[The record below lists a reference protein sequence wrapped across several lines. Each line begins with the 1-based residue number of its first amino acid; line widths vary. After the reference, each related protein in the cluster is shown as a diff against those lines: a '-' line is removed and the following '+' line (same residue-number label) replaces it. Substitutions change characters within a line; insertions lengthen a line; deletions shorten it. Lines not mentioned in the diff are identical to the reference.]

1 MMNMEHIACFV
12 REKHLQKILSILK
25 MFSGSIQPKYS
36 KKMNKT
42 SKAMKNKLKKVTKPF
57 RKV

>member
-1 MMNMEHIACFV
+1 
-12 REKHLQKILSILK
+12 LK

-36 KKMNKT
+36 KKMEMEKT

-57 RKV
+57 RKA